1 MIVGGLNPGPLCS
14 ESNFEVETA
23 MSITAAQV
31 KELRERTGAGMMEC
45 KKALVEASG
54 DMDAAIEHL
63 RKSGLA
69 KADKKASRVAAEG
82 AIVDASSGEDSV
94 LVEINSETDFVA
106 KDDNFRGFAEE
117 VATLAL
123 DCNDVEALSAKAM
136 ASGSSVE
143 DARQQLVSK
152 VGENVQIRRLAH
164 MKADGGALGTYIHG
178 GRIGVMVSL
187 KGGDEE
193 LARDL
198 AMHVAALN
206 PAFRDSA
213 DVPTDVLGKEKDIL
227 VAQAAESGK
236 PAEIIEKM
244 VQGRLN
250 KRLAEITLT
259 GQPFVKDGDVTVAQL
274 LKDKGAS
281 VIEFVRLE
289 VGEGIEKEETD
300 FATEVMQQARGS

>member
-1 MIVGGLNPGPLCS
+1 
-14 ESNFEVETA
+14 

-45 KKALVEASG
+45 KKALVETGG

-82 AIVDASSGEDSV
+82 AVVDASTDGHSV
-94 LVEINSETDFVA
+94 LVEVNSETDFVA

-123 DCNDVEALSAKAM
+123 DSADIDALNAKTM
-136 ASGSSVE
+136 ASGNTVE

-164 MKADGGALGTYIHG
+164 MKASDGAVGTYIHG
-178 GRIGVMVSL
+178 GRIGVMVGL

-193 LARDL
+193 LARDI

-206 PAFRDSA
+206 PAFRDAEDVPA
-213 DVPTDVLGKEKDIL
+213 DVLEKEKEIL
-227 VAQAAESGK
+227 IAQAADSGK
-236 PAEIIEKM
+236 PADIIEKM
-244 VQGRLN
+244 VQGRL
-250 KRLAEITLT
+250 KKHLADITLT
-259 GQPFVKDGDVTVAQL
+259 GQPFVKDGDVTVGQL
-274 LKDKGAS
+274 LKSKGAS
-281 VIEFVRLE
+281 VTEFVRLE

-300 FATEVMQQARGS
+300 FAAEVMQQARGS